1 MNFRGPVVIG
11 WFYAN
16 DGGCERM
23 VAVFYGDKHG
33 HGTWLANTAANVS
46 RLAYVP
52 GTRNR
57 IWLDPEGTV
66 AATRFPR

>member
-33 HGTWLANTAANVS
+33 HGTWLANTAAKVS
-46 RLAYVP
+46 IITAGMCAWSAQSNLAGP
-52 GTRNR
+52 
-57 IWLDPEGTV
+57 
-66 AATRFPR
+66 PREPL